1 MKTFKVKPKTSPEE
15 SKMKELQVKLAEAS
29 DQIMKSARLIEG
41 LKNENKQLKSIIN
54 DIPDSTLSEHKN
66 ESDDGKEKN
75 MIIKLKKKI
84 KRLCDALQCSENM
97 LALREEEVSVKV
109 IRYLTLF

>member
-1 MKTFKVKPKTSPEE
+1 MYIFKVKPKTSPEE

-29 DQIMKSARLIEG
+29 DQIMKSARLIEA

-54 DIPDSTLSEHKN
+54 DIPDSTLSEHRN

-75 MIIKLKKKI
+75 MIVNLKKKI

-97 LALREEEVSVKV
+97 LALREEEVM
-109 IRYLTLF
+109 